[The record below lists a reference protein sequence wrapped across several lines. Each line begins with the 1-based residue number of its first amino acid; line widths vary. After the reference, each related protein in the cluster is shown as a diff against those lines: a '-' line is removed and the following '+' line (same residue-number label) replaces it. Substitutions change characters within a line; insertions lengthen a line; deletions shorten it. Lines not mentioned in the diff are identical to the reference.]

1 MNRRGNEK
9 MTVKRISIDKDAE
22 VLEYLKLKIDIVKQ
36 KVL

>member
-1 MNRRGNEK
+1 